1 MTTPIYYASGK
12 PHIGHSF
19 AAVFADVVARRQKSK
34 GKDVFFS
41 AGLDEHGS
49 KIEEKA
55 KKENK
60 DPQKFTD
67 EIAQSYLSAWKN
79 LGIEYTDFIRT
90 TSLKHKNGVLK
101 FVKKLW
107 DAGDIYEGEY
117 EGLYCVGC
125 ENFVLERNLVDGLCP
140 DHLAAPQKIKEK
152 NYFFNLKKY
161 LPEIKK
167 KIEKEE
173 LKIIPDSR
181 KNETLAMI
189 ESGVPDFSLTRESL
203 QWGIPF
209 PYGKN
214 QTIYVWAEALMNYA
228 TVLDYPDGENF
239 KRYWPPDLH
248 IIGAEIN
255 KFHTIFWPAMLISAG
270 LPLPKEIFIH
280 GLFTVNGQKMSKTI
294 GNIIDPIE
302 LAEKFGADAARY
314 LLLSQFPAS
323 EHGDVKAEEF
333 ARKYNS
339 DLANGIGNLLE
350 RSFTMMIDYR
360 GGILDAKKGL
370 EEKIKLSAE
379 KTEKNYENNFENY
392 KLYETLADIF
402 AFIKKMDV
410 YINREQP
417 WTLTKNKDE
426 KLDKVLNTLLFGIEK
441 IIAWLE
447 PFMPSKMAQTKK
459 YFIKLKKGEIEKGDR
474 IGLFPRV

>member
-1 MTTPIYYASGK
+1 MEKFYLTTPIYYASGK

-19 AAVFADVVARRQKSK
+19 TSVFADVVARWQKSK
-34 GKDVFFS
+34 GKDIFFS

-90 TSLKHKNGVLK
+90 TSEKHKNGVLE

-117 EGLYCVGC
+117 EGLYCVGG
-125 ENFVLERNLVDGLCP
+125 E
-140 DHLAAPQKIKEK
+140 
-152 NYFFNLKKY
+152 NLK
-161 LPEIKK
+161 
-167 KIEKEE
+167 
-173 LKIIPDSR
+173 
-181 KNETLAMI
+181 
-189 ESGVPDFSLTRESL
+189 G
-203 QWGIPF
+203 GIPF

-214 QTIYVWAEALMNYA
+214 QTIYVWADALMNYA
-228 TVLDYPDGENF
+228 TVLDYPDGGKF
-239 KRYWPPDLH
+239 KKYWPPDLH

-255 KFHTIFWPAMLISAG
+255 KFHSIYWPAMLMSAG

-280 GLFTVNGQKMSKTI
+280 GLFTVNGQKMSKKV

-350 RSFTMMIDYR
+350 RFFTMMIDYR
-360 GGILDAKKGL
+360 DGILDAKNGL
-370 EEKIKLSAE
+370 EEKIKSLAE
-379 KTEKNYENNFENY
+379 ETEKSYENNFDNY
-392 KLYETLADIF
+392 KLYEALADIF
-402 AFIKKMDV
+402 AFIKKLDI
-410 YINREQP
+410 YINEEKP
-417 WTLTKNKDE
+417 WVLSKNKDD
-426 KLDKVLNTLLFGIEK
+426 KLGMVLNTLLFGIEK
-441 IIAWLE
+441 IIVWLE
-447 PFMPSKMAQTKK
+447 PFMPHKIEEVKNHILKLQSG
-459 YFIKLKKGEIEKGDR
+459 KLKKGEKL
-474 IGLFPRV
+474 GLFPRI